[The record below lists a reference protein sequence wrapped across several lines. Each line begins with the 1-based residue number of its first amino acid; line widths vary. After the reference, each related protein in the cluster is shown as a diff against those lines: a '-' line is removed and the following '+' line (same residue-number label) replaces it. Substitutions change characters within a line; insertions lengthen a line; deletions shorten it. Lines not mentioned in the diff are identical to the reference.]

1 MELLCDLCPR
11 RCGAAR
17 GDETPAGV
25 CRSPLLPRIARAA
38 AHFGEEPCIC
48 GSGGAGASQARQ
60 EPVYYTVR
68 KGDTLW
74 AIAKGRGMTLAAL
87 IALNPQIRNPN
98 RIYPGEKVRVQ

>member
-1 MELLCDLCPR
+1 M
-11 RCGAAR
+11 
-17 GDETPAGV
+17 
-25 CRSPLLPRIARAA
+25 
-38 AHFGEEPCIC
+38 
-48 GSGGAGASQARQ
+48 SQARQ

-98 RIYPGEKVRVQ
+98 RIYPGEKVRVR